1 MNNRECLKLLNLDS
15 AATGKDLKLAY
26 RKAVKQWHP
35 DRHQQAS
42 EEIRS
47 TVELRMQALNKAY
60 TTLSKYYDKHGHMPG
75 YFVPEDETPF
85 TDDVTATG
93 AQSESSYQQADQNQ
107 DHQNQSP
114 GSASTRGRSSSGS
127 QKRGTMWLVMIVLV
141 IVIFYLFG
149 DFLGEPTET
158 AMIATERKTPT
169 ASVADTPMEQK
180 VSTEDADAAENE
192 EHNSPF
198 DARERKSAF
207 EPDSSLGIY
216 EESADEKYFT
226 YGDTAGRVFEI
237 QGVPSR
243 TVGDI
248 WYYGMSEVHF
258 QEGRV
263 KSWYMAKENKLR
275 AR

>member
-26 RKAVKQWHP
+26 RKAVKRWHP
-35 DRHQQAS
+35 DRYQQAS
-42 EEIRS
+42 EGIRS
-47 TVELRMQALNKAY
+47 TVELQMQALNKAY

-75 YFVPEDETPF
+75 YIDPEYETPF
-85 TDDVTATG
+85 TDADDVTETR
-93 AQSESSYQQADQNQ
+93 AQPESNHQQARQA
-107 DHQNQSP
+107 P
-114 GSASTRGRSSSGS
+114 EFVEPARRSVSKPQGM
-127 QKRGTMWLVMIVLV
+127 MWLVVIVLV
-141 IVIFYLFG
+141 VVAFYLFG
-149 DFLGEPTET
+149 DFPGEPTET
-158 AMIATERKTPT
+158 VIIATEHETPA
-169 ASVADTPMEQK
+169 ASVADTAAMGQK
-180 VSTEDADAAENE
+180 LSTEDTDEVENE

-198 DARERKSAF
+198 ASRERKSAF

-216 EESADEKYFT
+216 EESADDKYFT

-263 KSWYMAKENKLR
+263 KSWYIAKGNELKVGSN
-275 AR
+275 